1 MTTEKGVAMLIGA
14 GDAIGAAVAR
24 RFAKGGYKVCIG
36 RRDAKKSDELLQEL
50 KLAGCETARL
60 SQASPGAKFD
70 LVVSDELDHLDSD
83 AVPGARAATD
93 HTSSRTDPERGTIY
107 AANFGIRERPR
118 PSVGRLP
125 IVLQAAVDSQELHS
139 WSRPR
144 IVEGA
149 GVNFVEVDTPCSVGS

>member
-1 MTTEKGVAMLIGA
+1 MAGGNGGGVAPPPSPWRRRA
-14 GDAIGAAVAR
+14 GT
-24 RFAKGGYKVCIG
+24 
-36 RRDAKKSDELLQEL
+36 RDPLTPPPNALFVDEQQMTWCAE
-50 KLAGCETARL
+50 
-60 SQASPGAKFD
+60 AKFD

-93 HTSSRTDPERGTIY
+93 HTSRTDLERGTIY
-107 AANFGIRERPR
+107 AANFGIRERPG

>member
-1 MTTEKGVAMLIGA
+1 M
-14 GDAIGAAVAR
+14 R
-24 RFAKGGYKVCIG
+24 CC
-36 RRDAKKSDELLQEL
+36 Q
-50 KLAGCETARL
+50 TARL
-60 SQASPGAKFD
+60 PRVGGLRRRELLCVRRSACAKAEFD

-93 HTSSRTDPERGTIY
+93 HTSRTDLERGTIY
-107 AANFGIRERPR
+107 AANFGIRERPG
-118 PSVGRLP
+118 PAVGRLP